1 MRRFE
6 TISLHSLFQG
16 FSILDCEWLAPSS
29 FSKKKKSRSVTT
41 SEMEKRKEIL
51 GEFLYWFFDSY
62 VTELVRVSSLLPF
75 LLLSGMRC
83 WRLRCSSRRRS
94 MWLIQRLIRIDHST
108 LDKMIGMRLLFRYS
122 NHSERQ
128 SLNVYP
134 TYVLSIPL
142 STGWETDGGE
152 GM

>member
-6 TISLHSLFQG
+6 TISLHSLLQG

-29 FSKKKKSRSVTT
+29 FSKKKKAQPVTT

-62 VTELVRVSSLLPF
+62 VTELVRVRSLLPF
-75 LLLSGMRC
+75 LLSSGMRC